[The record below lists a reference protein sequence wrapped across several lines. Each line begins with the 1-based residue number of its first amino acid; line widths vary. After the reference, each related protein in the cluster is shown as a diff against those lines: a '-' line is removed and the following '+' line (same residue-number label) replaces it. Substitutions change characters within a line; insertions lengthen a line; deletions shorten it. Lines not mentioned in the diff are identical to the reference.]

1 MLANKLKFITPS
13 YTLGIASKVKA
24 LRESGE
30 KIINLSVGEPDFYTP
45 ETAKNWAKKALDGN
59 KTKYDA
65 VSGLAEL
72 KKAIV
77 EKFKSQNGMSYS
89 ENEVVISSGAK
100 HSITNALIAI
110 LNPGDE
116 VMIPKPY
123 WVSYPEMVKL
133 TGGVPV
139 FVDTKKDSNYKVTSA
154 DLEKSLTAKS
164 RILFLTNPSNPS
176 GAVYRRE
183 ELMDIGNW
191 CVKNGVL
198 IIADEI
204 YERITFD
211 RPFVSIA
218 SLSDEIK
225 EMTITVNG
233 MSKSAA
239 MTGWRIGYTA
249 STEEIAKA
257 MSTIQGHLVSHPA
270 TVSQWAAY
278 GAMAFCQAETDK
290 MVETYK
296 QRRDAAVKILKDIE
310 DIFLV
315 KPEGAFYLF
324 IDLSAYKSFFPEG
337 ESFSVAFCEK
347 LLSEKKIAVVPGK
360 AFGMD
365 DFIRIAYACDTE
377 ELAAGLE
384 GIKAFLSELK

>member
-45 ETAKNWAKKALDGN
+45 ETAKDWAKKSLDEN

-72 KKAIV
+72 KKAII
-77 EKFKSQNGMSYS
+77 EKFESQNNLSYVES
-89 ENEVVISSGAK
+89 EIVVSSGAK

-139 FVDTKKDSNYKVTSA
+139 FIDTKKDSNYKVTSE

-164 RILFLTNPSNPS
+164 RMLFLTNPSNPS
-176 GAVYRRE
+176 GAVYTRE
-183 ELMDIGNW
+183 ELLDIGNW
-191 CVKNGVL
+191 CAKNNVVIL
-198 IIADEI
+198 ADEI

-225 EMTITVNG
+225 DITITVNG

-239 MTGWRIGYTA
+239 MTGLRIGYTA
-249 STEEIAKA
+249 STELVAKA

-270 TVSQWAAY
+270 TTSQWAAY
-278 GAMAFCQAETDK
+278 GALAFCQDETDK

-296 QRRDAAVKILKDIE
+296 ARRDAAVEILKDAQ

-315 KPEGAFYLF
+315 RPEGAFYLF
-324 IDLSAYKSFFPEG
+324 IDLSAYKPFFPEG
-337 ESFSVAFCEK
+337 ESFSVAFCER

-365 DFIRIAYACDTE
+365 GFIRIAYACDTK

-384 GIKAFLSELK
+384 GLKEFLSELE